1 METVQKNL
9 ISLEPV
15 ALDDGKELFGN
26 FILPDEKVCFTFK
39 GIRDR
44 AVITNKRIIFIDV
57 QGITGKKKEL
67 LFIPFSKITAF
78 SIETAGTLDANA
90 ELKIWESGVGGLK
103 LNFTPKTDIFEI
115 GQFIGQFII

>member
-1 METVQKNL
+1 MFR
-9 ISLEPV
+9 S
-15 ALDDGKELFGN
+15 
-26 FILPDEKVCFTFK
+26 
-39 GIRDR
+39 R
-44 AVITNKRIIFIDV
+44 ASS
-57 QGITGKKKEL
+57 L

-90 ELKIWESGVGGLK
+90 ELKIWASGVGGLK

>member
-1 METVQKNL
+1 M
-9 ISLEPV
+9 
-15 ALDDGKELFGN
+15 
-26 FILPDEKVCFTFK
+26 PDEKVCFTFK

-57 QGITGKKKEL
+57 QGITGTKKEL

-90 ELKIWESGVGGLK
+90 ELKIWASGVGGLK

>member
-44 AVITNKRIIFIDV
+44 EK
-57 QGITGKKKEL
+57 Q
-67 LFIPFSKITAF
+67 S
-78 SIETAGTLDANA
+78 
-90 ELKIWESGVGGLK
+90 
-103 LNFTPKTDIFEI
+103 
-115 GQFIGQFII
+115 FIISLIL

>member
-15 ALDDGKELFGN
+15 TLDDGKELFGN

-57 QGITGKKKEL
+57 QGITGKKKEP
-67 LFIPFSKITAF
+67 LFIPFSKITG
-78 SIETAGTLDANA
+78 SSVNTSNTAL
-90 ELKIWESGVGGLK
+90 LP
-103 LNFTPKTDIFEI
+103 FMP
-115 GQFIGQFII
+115 

>member
-67 LFIPFSKITAF
+67 LFIPFS
-78 SIETAGTLDANA
+78 
-90 ELKIWESGVGGLK
+90 GVGGLK

>member
-57 QGITGKKKEL
+57 QGITGKRKSFF
-67 LFIPFSKITAF
+67 LFHF
-78 SIETAGTLDANA
+78 
-90 ELKIWESGVGGLK
+90 LK
-103 LNFTPKTDIFEI
+103 
-115 GQFIGQFII
+115 

>member
-44 AVITNKRIIFIDV
+44 AVITNKKNHFYRCSRNY
-57 QGITGKKKEL
+57 GKKERAS
-67 LFIPFSKITAF
+67 FYSVF
-78 SIETAGTLDANA
+78 
-90 ELKIWESGVGGLK
+90 
-103 LNFTPKTDIFEI
+103 
-115 GQFIGQFII
+115 

>member
-44 AVITNKRIIFIDV
+44 AVITNKRII
-57 QGITGKKKEL
+57 L
-67 LFIPFSKITAF
+67 
-78 SIETAGTLDANA
+78 
-90 ELKIWESGVGGLK
+90 
-103 LNFTPKTDIFEI
+103 
-115 GQFIGQFII
+115 

>member
-44 AVITNKRIIFIDV
+44 AVITNKRIIYRCSRNY
-57 QGITGKKKEL
+57 GKKERAS
-67 LFIPFSKITAF
+67 FYSVF
-78 SIETAGTLDANA
+78 
-90 ELKIWESGVGGLK
+90 
-103 LNFTPKTDIFEI
+103 
-115 GQFIGQFII
+115 

>member
-67 LFIPFSKITAF
+67 LFCVVFY
-78 SIETAGTLDANA
+78 L
-90 ELKIWESGVGGLK
+90 
-103 LNFTPKTDIFEI
+103 
-115 GQFIGQFII
+115 

>member
-57 QGITGKKKEL
+57 QGITGKRKSFF
-67 LFIPFSKITAF
+67 LFRF
-78 SIETAGTLDANA
+78 
-90 ELKIWESGVGGLK
+90 LK
-103 LNFTPKTDIFEI
+103 
-115 GQFIGQFII
+115 